1 MTMPH
6 TTPTR
11 ARMVVEFVGYSPNGF
26 VVLDVVA
33 EGAHPAAIPGRLRIV
48 LPSPDVPYKEGQHF
62 WIEPLPD
69 KPVAALLDK
78 RL

>member
-1 MTMPH
+1 
-6 TTPTR
+6 
-11 ARMVVEFVGYSPNGF
+11 
-26 VVLDVVA
+26 VLDVVA